1 MKKFLNYKL
10 TISLFVIVCSICNP
24 LFAQLTSDALRYS
37 TTRPLSTG
45 RAAGLNGSVGGIGAD
60 FNAIGLNPAG
70 LGLFRKSDFTVT
82 GFYQVSK
89 VNSILTGDP
98 GNISSER
105 ISDQFS
111 LGGIGLVITSK
122 PKFSKWTNVNFSMG
136 LHQTASFDQKF
147 FFEGKSQGSILNR
160 YLELARDNNY
170 DDGRGIHKDDLDG
183 FEAGLAYEVGAIYDI
198 DPDPNKFVY
207 STDLAGYK
215 SYALPK
221 SEFIRETGKAQD
233 FSLSLAG
240 NYSEFVSFGLS
251 LAMPF
256 GEYNL
261 QRVYKE
267 KEGRTDEVLPFK
279 SLEFNEN
286 VSSSYN
292 GIQGRFGIIIKPV
305 NSFRIGLAWHTPT
318 YHWFSDQ
325 FYTSMAYAFKDN
337 KGEELY
343 ESFSPD
349 GYFTYRLTT
358 PMKWIGS
365 LAFVGKNG
373 FINLDVD
380 YFNPSEAKFNL
391 TADTDNNAE
400 LVYQNQLNQDIKK
413 QYKSVLQ
420 FRLGGEIALDKLRLR
435 AGYGLL
441 SSPYANVDEF
451 SHSLSAG
458 IGLRFKR
465 FFMDLGYQ
473 LLRKEVGHI
482 PFSTGNSDFNGDGK
496 PDAVTSLV
504 TNNVSQNMLLA
515 TIGFKF

>member
-1 MKKFLNYKL
+1 MKKILNHKL
-10 TISLFVIVCSICNP
+10 ILSLFFILLCNSNQ
-24 LFAQLTSDALRYS
+24 LFAQLTSDALRY
-37 TTRPLSTG
+37 TTIRPLSTG

-70 LGLFRKSDFTVT
+70 LGLFRKSDFTIT
-82 GFYQVSK
+82 GFYQVSN

-122 PKFSKWTNVNFSMG
+122 PKFSKWSNFNFSMG
-136 LHQTASFDQKF
+136 LHQTAAFNQKF
-147 FFEGKSQGSILNR
+147 FFEGKSQGTILNR

-198 DPDPNKFVY
+198 DPDPNKYVY
-207 STDLAGYK
+207 SSDLAGYRT
-215 SYALPK
+215 YQLPK
-221 SEFIRETGKAQD
+221 SEFINESGKAQD
-233 FSLSLAG
+233 FSLSFAG
-240 NYSEFVSFGLS
+240 NYSEFVSMGLT

-256 GEYNL
+256 GSYNL
-261 QRVYKE
+261 ERTYKE
-267 KEGRTDEVLPFK
+267 KEAKTDEVLPFK
-279 SLEFNEN
+279 ELEFNEN

-292 GIQGRFGIIIKPV
+292 GIQGRFGIIVKPV
-305 NSFRIGLAWHTPT
+305 NSFRIGLSWHTPT

-325 FYTSMAYAFKDN
+325 FTTSLSYTFKDT
-337 KGEELY
+337 KGQESY
-343 ESFSPD
+343 ERFSPD

-365 LAFVGKNG
+365 LAYVHKNG

-380 YFNPSEAKFNL
+380 YYDPSRSKFNL

-400 LVYQNQLNQDIKK
+400 LIYQNQLNQDIKK
-413 QYKSVLQ
+413 QFKSVIQ
-420 FRLGGEIALDKLRLR
+420 FRLGGEIALDKLRIR

-441 SSPYANVDEF
+441 SSPYANVDDF
-451 SHSLSAG
+451 SHSYSAG
-458 IGLRFKR
+458 LGLRFKR
-465 FFMDLGYQ
+465 VFLDLGYQ
-473 LLRKEVGHI
+473 LVNTEMGHI

-496 PDAVTSLV
+496 IDAVTSLA
-504 TNNVSQNMLLA
+504 TNTVNQNMLLA